1 MGNSIRKKL
10 MLWLMVPL
18 MTLLAVSV
26 AFTYL
31 LADHFARKLY
41 DRQLLNSADSVAG
54 RIRVRGDRVT
64 ADIPREVLDI
74 FRHNY
79 RDDFYYQVFSPDGLR
94 LAGDAILPP
103 PSQAPAVGEKAVF
116 RRENVSGRE
125 LRVGVIRMLAPESP
139 MGSVII
145 QVAETRNARRE
156 LTQQILAGIVLPQL
170 ILIVSAVVAVRV
182 GVTKGM
188 NPLHNIT
195 AAVARRDPGDLS
207 PIDQGEAPEEV
218 GPLLVSLNDLLARAR
233 EDIARQRRFASNAA
247 HQLRTPLAGLK
258 TYADLAKKE
267 SDPEVVKDLLKHLD
281 GGIERM
287 SRTVQQLLSLSKAE
301 HAATQNA
308 FEQVDLNIAVS
319 DAAEEIVPESIAREV
334 ELDFLAS
341 EQPCFVQGDRVG
353 IQELTTNLL
362 ENAVRYNHP
371 GGRVMISVVPSGDGA
386 IELVV
391 EDDGIGIPEGER
403 DRVFERFYRVTGSDL
418 DVPGSGLGLAIVTEI
433 ARAHKASISVGEGSD
448 GKGTRITVSFPA

>member
-1 MGNSIRKKL
+1 MNNSIRKKL

-18 MTLLAVSV
+18 MTLLVVSV

-31 LADHFARKLY
+31 IADHFARSLY

-54 RIRVRGDRVT
+54 RIRVRGEKVT

-79 RDDFYYQVFSPDGLR
+79 RDDFYFQVFSPDGLR

-103 PSQAPAVGEKAVF
+103 PREAPAVGEKAVF
-116 RRENVSGRE
+116 RMEHVSGRE

-182 GVTKGM
+182 GVTKGIK
-188 NPLHNIT
+188 PLENIT
-195 AAVARRDPGDLS
+195 TAVARRDPRDLS

-218 GPLLVSLNDLLARAR
+218 GPFLVSLNDLLARAR

-267 SDPEVVKDLLKHLD
+267 SDPESIKDLLKQLD

-287 SRTVQQLLSLSKAE
+287 TRTVQQLLSLSKAE
-301 HAATQNA
+301 HSATQNA

-319 DAAEEIVPESIAREV
+319 DVTEEIVPESIAREV

-341 EQPCFVQGDRVG
+341 EHPCFVLGDRVG
-353 IQELTTNLL
+353 IQELFTNLL
-362 ENAVRYNHP
+362 ENAIRYNHP
-371 GGRVMISVVPSGDGA
+371 GGRVMISVAPSGNGA

-433 ARAHKASISVGEGSD
+433 ARAHNASISVSEGSD